1 MAEILGA
8 VASGL
13 GVAEFALTVGE
24 SMSKLRRLWKD
35 VQEAPETIAALKSEI
50 SQLEKIL
57 LDLDNGPGPTVLPPA
72 GPVPLLNDQP
82 TTPITAHCREALRDL
97 QAMID
102 DVSGEINSVKRR
114 KRHLSKFK
122 IVLKKGDIEKF
133 QARLDKALDLLQP
146 ALMSLLMKEFGSHS
160 KQLEVVSSQMVYL
173 T

>member
-8 VASGL
+8 VASGF

-35 VQEAPETIAALKSEI
+35 VQEAPETIATLQREI
-50 SQLEKIL
+50 SQLKKIL
-57 LDLDNGPGPTVLPPA
+57 LDLDNGPGATLLAPA

-97 QAMID
+97 QSMID
-102 DVSGEINSVKRR
+102 DVSGEISSVKRG
-114 KRHLSKFK
+114 KRQLSKLK
-122 IVLKKGDIEKF
+122 VVLKKSDIEKF

-146 ALMSLLMKEFGSHS
+146 ALLGLLMKHFGSHS
-160 KQLEVVSSQMVYL
+160 KQLEVVSSQMVCL